1 VESRRATTLARS
13 GFSVWCMSVGDSQWG
28 RHRRFPPQ
36 GPGFL
41 LPVVVGVV
49 QLIGTRFAAVGQPE
63 HSELDVLGILLL
75 AAGPVALL
83 LRRRYPV
90 AVLGFVLATTLGYL
104 LLDYPKG
111 PIFLSLIVAFVS
123 AVMSGHRIG
132 ASIAL
137 VVGYFSFLWLP
148 YLLGVEE
155 TAPGW
160 AGSLGLGAWLL
171 VLLTAAEVAR
181 GRREQA
187 IEAARALGEAQRRRA
202 SEERLQIARELHDV
216 LAHNISLINVQA
228 GVALH
233 LIDERPEQART
244 ALAAI
249 KDASNEALNELRSV
263 LDILRRGHED
273 PPRSPTSGLA
283 RIDDLVSRTQ
293 AAGLP
298 VSKHVEGDPRP
309 LPAEVDLAAFRIVQE
324 ALTNVTRHAR
334 GASATVRIG
343 FEESALTVQI
353 DDDGRGMPATVSGG
367 GRGIRGMSERAAAL
381 GGEVKAGP
389 RDGGGFRVMARLP
402 LHGDGSKENG

>member
-1 VESRRATTLARS
+1 MTVPRS
-13 GFSVWCMSVGDSQWG
+13 GFSVWCVTVNESPWG
-28 RHRRFPPQ
+28 RHRNFPPP
-36 GPGFL
+36 GPRFL
-41 LPVVVGVV
+41 LPLVVGVI
-49 QLIGTRFAAVGQPE
+49 QIIGTRFAALGQPE
-63 HSELDVLGILLL
+63 HGDLDVLGILLL
-75 AAGPVALL
+75 AAGPAALL
-83 LRRRYPV
+83 LRRRHPV

-104 LLDYPKG
+104 LLDYPRG
-111 PIFLSLIVAFVS
+111 PIFLALIVAFVS
-123 AVMSGHRIG
+123 AVMSGHRVAAAI
-132 ASIAL
+132 SL

-155 TAPGW
+155 APGW
-160 AGSLGLGAWLL
+160 AAALGLGAWLL
-171 VLLTAAEVAR
+171 VLLTVAEVAR

-187 IEAARALGEAQRRRA
+187 IESARAHGEEARRRA

-249 KDASNEALNELRSV
+249 KDASNEALSELRSV
-263 LDILRRGHED
+263 LDVLRRGYED

-283 RIDDLVSRTQ
+283 RIDDLVARTQ
-293 AAGLP
+293 AAGLA
-298 VSKHVEGDPRP
+298 VSKRVEGVPRQ

-324 ALTNVTRHAR
+324 ALTNVTRHAG
-334 GASATVRIG
+334 GASATVRVG
-343 FEESALTVQI
+343 FEANALAIQV
-353 DDDGRGMPATVSGG
+353 DDDGRGMPATLSGG

-389 RDGGGFRVMARLP
+389 RSGGGFSVVARLP
-402 LHGDGSKENG
+402 LNEEPSKETG